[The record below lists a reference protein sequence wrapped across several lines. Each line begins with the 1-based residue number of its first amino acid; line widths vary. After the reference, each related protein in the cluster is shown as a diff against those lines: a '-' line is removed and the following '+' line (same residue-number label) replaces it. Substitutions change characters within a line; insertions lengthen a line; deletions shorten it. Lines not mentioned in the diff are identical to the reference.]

1 MNLRFVYRYILSLS
15 KKNKTK
21 QNKAKQTDQTK
32 GKKSL
37 LRRESNSGPSKCE
50 ANMRRINY
58 DSATVNI
65 SFLFGQRNI
74 SFRND
79 ISFTTNHEIGSLAVR
94 KVENHENREL
104 GPAWESQSNA
114 IADLF
119 VMFIASTS
127 QKASKVH
134 KLLSQSWP

>member
-1 MNLRFVYRYILSLS
+1 
-15 KKNKTK
+15 
-21 QNKAKQTDQTK
+21 
-32 GKKSL
+32 
-37 LRRESNSGPSKCE
+37 
-50 ANMRRINY
+50 MRRINY